1 MLEKYGKKKK
11 IIEKGGTMNKVGYYV
26 NDEDKGCFRIFAPY
40 CDTLA
45 VELDRTH
52 RIIELQKQNDGYFTA
67 VTDKLPEGILYWL
80 VKNGSEYLP
89 DPYSK
94 YQPFD
99 VHSTSMICYPHKADI
114 SKWHGVDPKDAII
127 YELHLGTFTEEG
139 TLKGATK
146 RLSYLKTLGVNVIE
160 IMPIAAFPG
169 ERNWGYDGTYMFAL
183 NMGYGNYRDLE
194 DFLNLAH
201 SLGIAVILDVVYN
214 HFGPEGNYSGMLAPF
229 TKNADT
235 PWGAAIN
242 FDGENSHGIRD
253 FYLANAEYWLSEV
266 GFDGFRM
273 DAASLIIDSSS
284 SHILTEINKLAKDI
298 EQREHRKIIMIAEH
312 LRNSGKVTCKEGLGF
327 DAQWCDDLNYSLYA
341 NLTHENFRHYKD
353 FGSIDD
359 IYKALNNGF
368 VYDGTRLN
376 SVYNVYQG
384 EDGSSIPPEQLV
396 VHIQNHDQ
404 IGNRPHG
411 DRMSTSHGIDKA
423 LLAATVCFASPYI
436 PMIFMGEEYAEM
448 NPFYF
453 FESFNDQWLVD
464 AVREGRKREFSFMPD
479 VEIKEPHDVKTFI
492 DSRLDPDC
500 ISDAPHSDVL
510 NFYQSLIALKK
521 SGVIGVHDRNDLSVN
536 LIKDK
541 NVITITTP
549 KSITVCNFSE
559 SDVKLS
565 ELGISAKKIL
575 LRSKLN
581 ASADTDTVAGISA
594 AIYAL

>member
-1 MLEKYGKKKK
+1 
-11 IIEKGGTMNKVGYYV
+11 MNKVGYFI
-26 NDEDKGCFRIFAPY
+26 NDEGRGCFRIFAPF

-52 RIIELQKQNDGYFTA
+52 RVIELQKQDDGYFTA
-67 VTDKLPEGILYWL
+67 ETDKLPEGILYWL
-80 VKNGSEYLP
+80 VKNGTEYLP

-99 VHSTSMICYPHKADI
+99 VHSTSMICYPHKADF
-114 SKWHGVDPKDAII
+114 SKWQGIDPKDAVI
-127 YELHLGTFTEEG
+127 YELHIGTFTEEG

-146 RLSYLKTLGVNVIE
+146 RLSYLKTLGINVIE
-160 IMPIAAFPG
+160 LMPIAAFPG

-242 FDGENSHGIRD
+242 FDSENSHGIRD
-253 FYLANAEYWLSEV
+253 FYLANAYYWLSEI

-273 DAASLIIDSSS
+273 DAVSLVYDSSS
-284 SHILTEINKLAKDI
+284 KHILTEINRLAKDI
-298 EQREHRKIIMIAEH
+298 EEKEHRKIIMIAEH
-312 LRNSGKVTCKEGLGF
+312 LRNDKHITSSDGF
-327 DAQWCDDLNYSLYA
+327 GFNAQWCDDLNYSLYSY
-341 NLTHENFRHYKD
+341 LTHETFRHYKD

-359 IYKALNNGF
+359 IYKALTKGF
-368 VYDGTRLN
+368 VYDGTKLN
-376 SVYNVYQG
+376 SVYNNYQG
-384 EDGSSIPPEQLV
+384 EDGSDIPPEQLV

-411 DRMSTSHGIDKA
+411 DRISTTYGIDKA
-423 LLAATVCFASPYI
+423 LLAATICFSSPYT

-492 DSRLDPDC
+492 DSRLDMDC
-500 ISDAPHSDVL
+500 TSDSPHSEVL

-521 SGVIGVHDRNDLSVN
+521 SKVIGIHSRNDIKVVLN
-536 LIKDK
+536 KDK
-541 NVITITTP
+541 KIITITTP
-549 KSITVCNFSE
+549 KSITVCNLGEE
-559 SDVKLS
+559 SQSLT
-565 ELGISAKKIL
+565 ELGISDKKMLIS
-575 LRSKLN
+575 SKVN
-581 ASADTDTVAGISA
+581 HNHDEKCIEGFSAR
-594 AIYAL
+594 IYSL